1 MIFDQVIGENCIQND
16 FFMLTQE
23 TRIYRLVM
31 RNRDFDV
38 FQKHVF
44 QKNVFLLEMG
54 ISVRLN
60 LKGLEFTNK
69 MPSKRTVSL
78 ITFLID
84 KAFIRTKLVIQMQS
98 LPTSFHAKLKLQK
111 L

>member
-1 MIFDQVIGENCIQND
+1 
-16 FFMLTQE
+16 
-23 TRIYRLVM
+23 
-31 RNRDFDV
+31 
-38 FQKHVF
+38 
-44 QKNVFLLEMG
+44 MG
-54 ISVRLN
+54 IAARLE
-60 LKGLEFTNK
+60 LKGIEFTNE
-69 MPSKRTVSL
+69 MPSKRIVSL